1 MFCYRCGARLSPAFK
16 TMALGWRRLVIC
28 VVMENLFQVSFARP
42 NRLTLE
48 YPFTPL
54 HSLSLNQTAT
64 KSFRFCLI
72 DRLGNLA
79 RLSPP
84 RRAGPLRE
92 CLCFGRGAALLGR
105 KPAQPL
111 PPLRRNTFWVH
122 LKQLRQPNEIKKQ
135 QRLRAFVASAIPCS
149 ISQQNLFMS
158 VWQHQ

>member
-1 MFCYRCGARLSPAFK
+1 
-16 TMALGWRRLVIC
+16 
-28 VVMENLFQVSFARP
+28 VSFARP

-122 LKQLRQPNEIKKQ
+122 LKQLRQPNEIKKPSNDCELLSPVPFRVQ
-135 QRLRAFVASAIPCS
+135 LANRIYSCRCGSTSDESYDSPPSWVFKLSQVAKPPAYKVAKAASGQIC
-149 ISQQNLFMS
+149 
-158 VWQHQ
+158 